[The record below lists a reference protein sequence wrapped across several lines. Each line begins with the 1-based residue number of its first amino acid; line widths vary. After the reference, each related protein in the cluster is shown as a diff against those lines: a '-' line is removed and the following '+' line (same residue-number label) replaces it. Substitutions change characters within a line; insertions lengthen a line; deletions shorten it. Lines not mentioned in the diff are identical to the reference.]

1 MVTRRVAALRPPSHL
16 APLLS
21 LRPDPSPL
29 YSQASLETEADAAV
43 AKGLWK
49 QVRSVAKEVKAE
61 LGLLGL
67 GHGPVSRWDVEEQQQ
82 HLIDDLVKAENDDRR
97 TLLLQVRGHDMEQQA
112 RGEKSM

>member
-1 MVTRRVAALRPPSHL
+1 M
-16 APLLS
+16 
-21 LRPDPSPL
+21 
-29 YSQASLETEADAAV
+29 

-97 TLLLQVRGHDMEQQA
+97 TLLLQVRGHEVEQRA
-112 RGEKSM
+112 RGGKGS